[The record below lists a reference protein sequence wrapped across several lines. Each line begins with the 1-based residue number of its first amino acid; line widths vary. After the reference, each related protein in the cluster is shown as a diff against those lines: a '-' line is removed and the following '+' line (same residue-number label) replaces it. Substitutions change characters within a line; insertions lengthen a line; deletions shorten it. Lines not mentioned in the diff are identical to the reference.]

1 VVLLSR
7 ACDGELSSVQA
18 LLDKTGIP
26 SARINADE
34 LAGTG
39 LVIDAGA
46 HAVRVNG
53 GWLVPTVSWIRHFS
67 GQAIEGTG
75 DPGDDLFLRESWRAA
90 AVALAAIAST
100 DVAPRPRGLLSQL
113 WLARQHQV
121 AVPHTIVTTDLAAAR
136 DAFRCPRLV
145 VKAVNEHFTE
155 VVPGCLTGR
164 FPVIVERRELPGQ
177 PGGGPPVVVQ
187 EYVEH
192 DTELRIYYLNGRL
205 HGFEI
210 DKRSPAD
217 LWTAAGQVGARYVT
231 PPAAVAAA
239 TRLLATAMSL
249 YYGAFDFLVRG
260 ESPVFLEVN
269 SDGDWHWAERK
280 ARTSAVTLGVAR
292 MLADLHREAI
302 PVGYGAPP
310 LDLLAFLT
318 AGLGLTS
325 QARWTGRDS
334 RPLIRLTGRQRSF
347 SGGTAS
353 DIPGKRASS
362 APKATSASMRASG
375 APRQ

>member
-1 VVLLSR
+1 MLLSR
-7 ACDGELSSVQA
+7 TCDGELGSLQA
-18 LLDKTGIP
+18 LLGKAGIP
-26 SARINADE
+26 SARVNADE
-34 LAGTG
+34 LAGAS
-39 LVIDAGA
+39 LVIDASA
-46 HAVRVNG
+46 RAIRVNG
-53 GWLVPTVSWIRHFS
+53 RWLAPTVSWIRHFS

-75 DPGDDLFLRESWRAA
+75 DPGDDLFLHESWQAT
-90 AVALAAIAST
+90 AVALAAITIT

-121 AVPHTIVTTDLAAAR
+121 AVPRTIVTTDLAAAH
-136 DAFRCPRLV
+136 DAFQCPRLV
-145 VKAVNEHFTE
+145 VKAVSEHFTE
-155 VVPGCLTGR
+155 VVPGRLTGR

-192 DTELRIYYLNGRL
+192 DAELRIYYLDGRL

-217 LWTAAGQVGARYVT
+217 LWTAADRVGVRYIT

-239 TRLLATAMSL
+239 TRRLATAMSL

-260 ESPVFLEVN
+260 GSPVFLEVN

-280 ARTSAVTLGVAR
+280 ARTRAVTLGVAA

-302 PVGYGAPP
+302 PVGYGTPP

-318 AGLGLTS
+318 AGRGPSWSGEMDGEGLQAIDQADGTPAKFVRGDRERHSRETGEQCAEGDLG
-325 QARWTGRDS
+325 
-334 RPLIRLTGRQRSF
+334 F
-347 SGGTAS
+347 H
-353 DIPGKRASS
+353 PG
-362 APKATSASMRASG
+362 
-375 APRQ
+375 

>member
-1 VVLLSR
+1 MDVRPSHARPASAEPVPAGPDAAGSASRQRPRPTVVLLSR
-7 ACDGELSSVQA
+7 TCDEELGSVQA
-18 LLDKTGIP
+18 LLGKAGIP
-26 SARINADE
+26 SARVNADE
-34 LAGTG
+34 LAGAS
-39 LVIDAGA
+39 LVIDATA
-46 HAVRVNG
+46 RTIRVNG
-53 GWLVPTVSWIRHFS
+53 RWLAPTVSWIRHFS

-75 DPGDDLFLRESWRAA
+75 DPGDDLFLRESWQAT
-90 AVALAAIAST
+90 AVALAAIAII
-100 DVAPRPRGLLSQL
+100 DAAPGPRGLLSQL

-121 AVPHTIVTTDLAAAR
+121 AVPRTIVTTDLAAAR
-136 DAFRCPRLV
+136 DAFQCPRLV

-155 VVPGCLTGR
+155 VVPGRLTGR

-217 LWTAAGQVGARYVT
+217 LWTAADRVGVRYVT

-260 ESPVFLEVN
+260 GSPVFLEVN

-318 AGLGLTS
+318 AT
-325 QARWTGRDS
+325 Q
-334 RPLIRLTGRQRSF
+334 RP
-347 SGGTAS
+347 
-353 DIPGKRASS
+353 
-362 APKATSASMRASG
+362 
-375 APRQ
+375 